1 MRLAILSLVLLPIA
15 CATVGGPGLGDVDL
29 PSSGVGPFRKLTS
42 SEVQTTAPFLL
53 DDPLLRWRDPGVLP
67 LGGTEVALYAVVDRD
82 VAGEKR
88 EVIVR
93 SRATDGRTFFGGRGG
108 QVPPI
113 AVIADAPWEG
123 RVVSGP
129 SPVRIGGDIWL
140 YYAAD
145 GGIGRARSSD
155 GIAFTKEPAP
165 VLANDATH
173 VFHAPS
179 VVVFPDGRVHLFAS
193 AGNAF
198 YEVVG
203 DGKSFSPPALVL
215 DAATVATEA
224 GVVVESIEDP
234 LALVRVTAAGRT
246 HVRVL
251 YTSTVTGPTVGAT
264 SAIALAA
271 RYGDDGVLSRA
282 QTGPVFSATETQRSP
297 AVAELGD
304 YSLLYVV
311 DVRRNTTHPSLVGA
325 VGPATVTLPPPDEY
339 PGSP

>member
-1 MRLAILSLVLLPIA
+1 MRRMLFALTALAVAA
-15 CATVGGPGLGDVDL
+15 CATIGGPGQGDVDL
-29 PSSGVGPFRKLTS
+29 PSSGVGPFRKLAS
-42 SEVQTTAPFLL
+42 SEVQSTAPFLL
-53 DDPLLRWRDPGVLP
+53 DDPLVRWRDPGVLP

-82 VAGEKR
+82 VAGESR

-93 SRATDGRTFFGGRGG
+93 TRATDGRTFFGGRGG
-108 QVPPI
+108 QIPPI

-129 SPVRIGGDIWL
+129 SPLRVGGEVWL
-140 YYAAD
+140 YYAAE

-155 GIAFTKEPAP
+155 GIVFTKDATP

-179 VVVFPDGRVHLFAS
+179 VVVFPDGRFHLFAS

-198 YEVVG
+198 YELVG
-203 DGKSFSPPALVL
+203 DGKSFGPPALVL
-215 DAATVATEA
+215 DATAVATEA
-224 GVVVESIEDP
+224 GVVVETLEDP
-234 LALVRVTAAGRT
+234 VALVRVTAAGRT
-246 HVRVL
+246 HLRVL
-251 YTSTVTGPTVGAT
+251 YTWQVGAT
-264 SAIALAA
+264 SAIAFAA
-271 RYGDDGVLSRA
+271 RYGDEGPLSRS

-297 AVAELGD
+297 AVAELGE

-311 DVRRNTTHPSLVGA
+311 DVRRNTSHPSLVGA
-325 VGPATVTLPPPDEY
+325 VGPATVALPPPDEY

>member
-1 MRLAILSLVLLPIA
+1 MKRAILALVLLPIA
-15 CATVGGPGLGDVDL
+15 CATIGGPGLGDVDL
-29 PSSGVGPFRKLTS
+29 PSSGVGPFRKLAS
-42 SEVQTTAPFLL
+42 SEVQSTAPFLL
-53 DDPLLRWRDPGVLP
+53 DDPLVRWRDPGVLP

-82 VAGEKR
+82 VAGESR

-129 SPVRIGGDIWL
+129 APVRVGSEIWL
-140 YYAAD
+140 YYAAA

-155 GIAFTKEPAP
+155 GIAFTKDAAP

-179 VVVFPDGRVHLFAS
+179 VAIFPDGRFHLFAS

-198 YEVVG
+198 YELVG
-203 DGKSFSPPALVL
+203 DGKSFGPPSLVL
-215 DAATVATEA
+215 DAAVVATEA
-224 GVVVESIEDP
+224 GVVVETIEDP

-246 HVRVL
+246 HLRVL
-251 YTSTVTGPTVGAT
+251 YTSVGAT

-271 RYGDDGVLSRA
+271 RYGDEGMLSRA

-304 YSLLYVV
+304 YALLYVV

-325 VGPATVTLPPPDEY
+325 VGPATVTLGPPDEY